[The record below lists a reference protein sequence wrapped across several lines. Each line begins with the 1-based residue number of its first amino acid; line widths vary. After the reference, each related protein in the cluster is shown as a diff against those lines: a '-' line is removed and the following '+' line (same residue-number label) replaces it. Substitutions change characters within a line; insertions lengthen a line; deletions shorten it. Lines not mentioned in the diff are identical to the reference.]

1 MDDASLPLQHPSS
14 SLANTRHETQD
25 ANAAWVLASIAML
38 TATIALVYVASW
50 WTLDSFKT
58 ISSASTVSRSIS
70 GGRTEQLPPEPRLE
84 GIDEIETAQSTK
96 TGLNR
101 WKTLNEL
108 EKQTLDSYGW
118 IDRQT
123 GIVHIPIRTAM
134 QIVVENHLLPVAPA
148 NPTEDR
154 KPKTSKAGVNP

>member
-14 SLANTRHETQD
+14 SPANPRHEAQD
-25 ANAAWVLASIAML
+25 ANAAWVLASVAML

-70 GGRTEQLPPEPRLE
+70 SGRAQQLPLEPRLE
-84 GIDEIETAQSTK
+84 GIDELETTQSPK

-108 EKQTLDSYGW
+108 EKQSLDTYGW
-118 IDRQT
+118 VDRES
-123 GIVHIPIRTAM
+123 GLVHIPIRTAM
-134 QIVVENHLLPVAPA
+134 QIGVENHLFPVAPA
-148 NPTEDR
+148 NPTDYP
-154 KPKTSKAGVNP
+154 KSKTSKSRVNP